1 MACFSLGFA
10 LATWWEAMSPLSAH
24 AQRPLHS
31 NAGPLSFQYDEQG
44 LVQAVGTYNPV
55 SIAFEVKED
64 FVLYQEG
71 VYTR

>member
-1 MACFSLGFA
+1 
-10 LATWWEAMSPLSAH
+10 MSPLSAH